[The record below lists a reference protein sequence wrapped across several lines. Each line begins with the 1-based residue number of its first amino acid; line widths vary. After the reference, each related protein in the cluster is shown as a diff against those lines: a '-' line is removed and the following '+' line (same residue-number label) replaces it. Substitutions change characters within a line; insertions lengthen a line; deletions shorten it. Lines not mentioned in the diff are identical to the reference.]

1 MKKFIALLTT
11 FLLGASALTG
21 CGSKDT
27 AAETAPA
34 EETAAEETA
43 EGTED
48 SIYRTL
54 DEIKESGKITIGV
67 FSDKNPFGYVDENG
81 DYQGYDVY
89 FAERLAQDLGVEV
102 EYVSTEAA
110 SRVEYLTTG
119 KVDVILANFTVTD
132 ERAEQVDFALP
143 YMKVALGVVS
153 PDDALIT
160 SAEELSGKKL
170 IVAKGTTAETF
181 FSENYPDVELVKF
194 DQYTEAYNAL
204 LDGRG
209 DAFSTDNTEVLAW
222 ALQNDGFS
230 VGIESLG
237 SLDTIAPAV
246 SKGNTTLL
254 EWINDEIVALADEQ
268 FFHEDY
274 KATLEPVYGS
284 EVDIDSLVVEGG
296 VVEGADAGEAA
307 EPAEEKGTIT
317 VAASATPHAEI
328 LEQAQPILE
337 AEGWDLEVTVFDDY
351 VQPNLVVESG
361 DFDANYFQHI
371 PYLENFNEEQGTHL
385 VNVGGIH
392 YEPFGIYPG
401 TKSSLDELAEGD
413 VIAVPN
419 DTTNEARALLL
430 LEANGV
436 ITLKDGAGLTATIN
450 DIAENPKNVEI
461 LELEAAQVSRV
472 KDEVAFV
479 VLNGNYALEAGF
491 SVAKDS
497 IAYEKSDSEAARTY
511 VNIIAVKEGNEDNEG
526 VKALVDVLTSD
537 EIKDYINEN
546 YDGAVIPFE

>member
-1 MKKFIALLTT
+1 MKKFLSLLLT
-11 FLLGASALTG
+11 FVVALGALTG
-21 CGSKDT
+21 CGSSADETTT
-27 AAETAPA
+27 ADAEASGDA
-34 EETAAEETA
+34 V
-43 EGTED
+43 
-48 SIYRTL
+48 YRTL
-54 DEIKESGKITIGV
+54 DEIKESGTIKIGV

-81 DYQGYDVY
+81 EYQGYDVY
-89 FAERLAQDLGVEV
+89 FAERIAQDLGVEV

-110 SRVEYLTTG
+110 SRVEYLETG
-119 KVDVILANFTVTD
+119 KVDIILANFTVTP
-132 ERAEQVDFALP
+132 ERAESVDFALP

-160 SAEELSGKKL
+160 SPEELSGKTL
-170 IVAKGTTAETF
+170 IVTKGTTAETYF
-181 FSENYPDVELVKF
+181 TENYPDVELLKF

-222 ALQNDGFS
+222 AIQNEGFT
-230 VGIESLG
+230 VGIESIG
-237 SLDTIAPAV
+237 NLDTIAPAV
-246 SKGNTTLL
+246 SKGNETLL
-254 EWINDEIVALADEQ
+254 NWLNDEIVALADEQ
-268 FFHEDY
+268 FFHADY

-296 VVEGADAGEAA
+296 VVDDAAPAADA
-307 EPAEEKGTIT
+307 EPVETKGTIT

-328 LEQAQPILE
+328 LEYAKPIL
-337 AEGWDLEVTVFDDY
+337 AKQGWDLEVTVFDDY

-361 DFDANYFQHI
+361 EIDANYFQHI
-371 PYLENFNEEQGTHL
+371 PYLNEFNEEQETHL

-430 LEANGV
+430 LEANG
-436 ITLKDGAGLTATIN
+436 IIKLKEGAGLTATVN
-450 DIAENPKNVEI
+450 DIEENSKNI
-461 LELEAAQVSRV
+461 KIQELEAAQVSRV

-491 SVAKDS
+491 SVAKDAV
-497 IAYEKSDSEAARTY
+497 AYETSDSEAAKTY
-511 VNIIAVKEGNEDNEG
+511 VNVIAVKEGNEENEG
-526 VKALVDVLTSD
+526 IKALVEVLKSD
-537 EIKDYINEN
+537 EIKQYINDT
-546 YDGAVIPFE
+546 YDGAVIPFEE